1 MKEKIKK
8 VYNLSDDNSQIIRE
22 SLSFVET
29 ELQKVKRIKRHVPR
43 ALLLTEELLVSIT
56 EAAPNEGELRVSVRR
71 ANWDVYIKISA
82 PGEEIDFD
90 ISEDGTSEAGIRSIL
105 LDAFSDK
112 LSIAHKKG
120 YNSARMLVGVKSQRF
135 AWKTTLATLLG
146 ILVFLVFSVAF
157 PADAFN
163 AMRTNFFD
171 PLSNLLINLLNLFL
185 LPVVFLSIISAAS
198 KITSANELNNGIGS
212 KALRASAA
220 SSVVATLIGI
230 FAYSV
235 FHEVYNSISLF
246 HLGGVS
252 VGEVKIWD
260 IILGLVPSNIFSPF
274 LENNTLQVIAMAVI
288 IGVCINSVGERSS
301 LFLQATDTLFEL
313 VKKIVEAIEKLIPF
327 GIFCTSFSVCCEY
340 GVSVFGYILPAIA
353 CMLVAFVAMFVFY
366 MLILKLKTGLAPMR
380 FIKKAL
386 PFMQDLL
393 LHGSGV
399 DALPDSMRFC
409 RAKLGIS
416 PKVYNVSLPFGAQFN
431 MDGSCIYM
439 AVFGLYLAQ
448 ICEISL
454 YGSNILAM
462 VFSIVILSMGA
473 PNFTCGNIICL
484 FTLLSSIG
492 LPFRALGV
500 ILCFDPLV
508 FLLIAVLNTIG
519 DTIISLIIAYKKGLL
534 NEDIYYR

>member
-8 VYNLSDDNSQIIRE
+8 VYNLSDDKGQIIKE
-22 SLSFVET
+22 GLAFVET
-29 ELQKVKRIKRHVPR
+29 ELNKVKRIKRHVPR

-71 ANWDVYIKISA
+71 DSWDVYIKISA
-82 PGEEIDFD
+82 PGDELDID

-112 LSIAHKKG
+112 LSISHKKG

-135 AWKTTLATLLG
+135 AWYTTFATFLG
-146 ILVFLVFSVAF
+146 ILCYLICSAILPSTWFVS
-157 PADAFN
+157 
-163 AMRTNFFD
+163 MRTNFFD
-171 PLSNLLINLLNLFL
+171 PLSDLLINLLNLFL
-185 LPVVFLSIISAAS
+185 LPVVFFSIISAAS
-198 KITSANELNNGIGS
+198 KISSAHDLENGIGAKS
-212 KALRASAA
+212 LKASAT

-230 FAYSV
+230 LAYSV

-252 VGEVKIWD
+252 VGEVKLMD
-260 IILGLVPSNIFSPF
+260 IITGLIPKNIFAPF
-274 LENNTLQVIAMAVI
+274 LENNTLQVIALAAI
-288 IGVCINSVGERSS
+288 IGVCINSVGEHSAP
-301 LFLQATDTLFEL
+301 FIQATDALFEL
-313 VKKIVEAIEKLIPF
+313 VKKIVDSLSKLIPF

-340 GVSVFGYILPAIA
+340 GVSVFSYILPAIA

-380 FIKKAL
+380 FIKKAF

-393 LHGSGV
+393 VHGSGV

-439 AVFGLYLAQ
+439 AVFGLYIAQ

-454 YGSNILAM
+454 YGSNIIAM